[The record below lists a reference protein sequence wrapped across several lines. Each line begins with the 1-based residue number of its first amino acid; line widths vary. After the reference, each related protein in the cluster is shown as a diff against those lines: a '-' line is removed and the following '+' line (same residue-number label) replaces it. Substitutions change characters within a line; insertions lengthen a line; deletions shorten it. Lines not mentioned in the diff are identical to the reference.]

1 MTSQNIKK
9 NARDKTTEE
18 LELSGPIARLVGNT
32 LVGIANAAQRC
43 ANNPNPR
50 CVKNQ
55 KGGQIVDDV
64 TSAISLGGEVLT
76 RGEEIAKTVVKAII
90 KMADTL
96 VPVVQEAI
104 FGDLADEPWEQVAPE
119 LVSALKKDAKLME
132 NVINNPAMQ
141 DAIKELAEAYATVAI
156 QMIDAVRPSIDM
168 MTEEVWES
176 ISQVANKSAIGIIN
190 TALNF
195 SEAAIGE
202 VPVFGGLIDL
212 IIAIIRG
219 INKAMLAAS
228 PAVELGVTT
237 VGTGIETGKKLIGTA
252 TKGVEK
258 ISAATTAFSNAAQSL
273 DKLTEK
279 ATNIGEAM
287 GSQIKQQMDK
297 TTQAAKTKID
307 ATTQAATQAAKEKVA
322 ATTQAA
328 TQAVTQPITRAVAP
342 VAKKGGSKQR
352 KFNATKK
359 RLMKKIKKFT
369 MRKPRFAHK
378 HK

>member
-9 NARDKTTEE
+9 NERDRTTEE
-18 LELSGPIARLVGNT
+18 LKLSGPIARLVGNT

-55 KGGQIVDDV
+55 KGGQIVEDI
-64 TSAISLGGEVLT
+64 TSALSLGGEVLT

-104 FGDLADEPWEQVAPE
+104 FGNLADEPWEQVAPE
-119 LVSALKKDAKLME
+119 LVAALKKDAKLME

-141 DAIKELAEAYATVAI
+141 EAIKELAEAYATVAI

-176 ISQVANKSAIGIIN
+176 ISQVANKSAIGVIN

-195 SEAAIGE
+195 TEAAVGE

-237 VGTGIETGKKLIGTA
+237 VGTGLETGKKLIGTA
-252 TKGVEK
+252 TKGAEK
-258 ISAATTAFSNAAQSL
+258 ISAATTAFSNAAQNL

-279 ATNIGEAM
+279 ATNIGQVM
-287 GSQIKQQMDK
+287 GSQIKEQMDK
-297 TTQAAKTKID
+297 TTQAAKDKVM
-307 ATTQAATQAAKEKVA
+307 ATTQAATQAA
-322 ATTQAA
+322 TR
-328 TQAVTQPITRAVAP
+328 PITRAVTPAAA
-342 VAKKGGSKQR
+342 VKRGGSKRR

-359 RLMKKIKKFT
+359 KLIKKIRQFT